1 MVLRE
6 TLERPQRAALEL
18 HEAFALTGAPKL
30 RPGADALLCQ
40 PGTESQGNEILQD
53 QRSLA
58 KALCS
63 ASTQPVAECMGFGFK
78 QTWDESSYILVAV
91 RYWKPHSTFLSL
103 SFPICKKGHEKIY
116 SLAGTEDSII
126 CVWLYT
132 P

>member
-1 MVLRE
+1 MVLSE

-18 HEAFALTGAPKL
+18 HEAFALTGTPKL
-30 RPGADALLCQ
+30 CPGADALLCQ
-40 PGTESQGNEILQD
+40 PGTERQGSENLQD
-53 QRSLA
+53 QGSLA

-63 ASTQPVAECMGFGFK
+63 ASTQPECVGLGFK

-103 SFPICKKGHEKIY
+103 SFPICKKGYEKIY

-126 CVWLYT
+126 CVCVYT